1 MFFFSVQPSFHMTAM
16 IVVIAK
22 KDSSAII
29 ACVQTTLP
37 SPPLWP
43 LWSLKHFMMAKEPF
57 NKDFSFLSPKSLNL
71 KSYMHVVVCECDDFL
86 VACYVLTKGPKAN
99 QNPSLTCCSNL
110 WGKAN
115 QIIFHTFWE
124 KSRGLHT
131 RLATVNHR
139 HPFSDFPFYHCNHYN
154 YCLRVVAVITKP
166 FSRGHSDCSNHMN
179 LFHFAFILL

>member
-1 MFFFSVQPSFHMTAM
+1 MYRQ
-16 IVVIAK
+16 
-22 KDSSAII
+22 
-29 ACVQTTLP
+29 P

-43 LWSLKHFMMAKEPF
+43 LWSLKHFVMAKEPF

-71 KSYMHVVVCECDDFL
+71 KSYMYVVVCECDDFL

-115 QIIFHTFWE
+115 QIIFHTFRE

-139 HPFSDFPFYHCNHYN
+139 HPFSDFFW
-154 YCLRVVAVITKP
+154 REGAAVHRLEENWNVI
-166 FSRGHSDCSNHMN
+166 SDSCDSN
-179 LFHFAFILL
+179 LVKLTPLKTPS

>member
-1 MFFFSVQPSFHMTAM
+1 M
-16 IVVIAK
+16 I
-22 KDSSAII
+22 
-29 ACVQTTLP
+29 
-37 SPPLWP
+37 
-43 LWSLKHFMMAKEPF
+43 AKEPF

-115 QIIFHTFWE
+115 QIIFHTFRE
-124 KSRGLHT
+124 KSQGLHT

-139 HPFSDFPFYHCNHYN
+139 HPFSDFPFYHCNHYIIIIAWGWS
-154 YCLRVVAVITKP
+154 LW
-166 FSRGHSDCSNHMN
+166 SLN
-179 LFHFAFILL
+179 LFPGVTVIVAIIWICSTLHSFYFRELILSSLPN